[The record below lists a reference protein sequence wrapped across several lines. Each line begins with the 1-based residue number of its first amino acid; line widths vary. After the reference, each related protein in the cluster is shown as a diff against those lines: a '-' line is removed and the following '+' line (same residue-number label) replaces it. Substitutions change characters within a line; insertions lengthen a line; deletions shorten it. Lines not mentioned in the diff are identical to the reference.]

1 VAYDQLL
8 AGKDTTA
15 SAGSVIGENKGVRD
29 AVRDQQS
36 SMFLNGTSPKDALA
50 AAAKA
55 ATAAIDDYNSRIG
68 A

>member
-1 VAYDQLL
+1 M
-8 AGKDTTA
+8 
-15 SAGSVIGENKGVRD
+15 IGENKGVRD
-29 AVRDQQS
+29 AVRDQQN

-55 ATAAIDDYNSRIG
+55 ATAAIEDYNSRIG